1 MRLLREEGD
10 SPYALVSQPHPD
22 GSSAYSIDGVLVQ
35 PYTSKL
41 DPELWFPRAD
51 VVLSHLGCA
60 IRSNLLGKKWS
71 VPVGHLIHN
80 DQSYCITSAERGATF
95 LVFNTKWVQDA
106 YAHIDVPGVVLHPI
120 VDPERYTVETTRK
133 YVTLSNLSDG
143 SDSRMS
149 YDKGS
154 KTFYE
159 LARRNPD
166 IEFMGVIGAYGTQDV
181 RELPNVKIVDH
192 QHSILNVYRETA
204 VLLVPS
210 KYESYGR
217 SPVEAACSSIPSIV
231 TGTQGLYEAM
241 GADATF
247 CDFEDFD
254 GWDAALHHVL
264 DNYEACQERSRVRA
278 LKNWTR
284 TVREWADFY
293 SLIKEV
299 AANGSYHFRRL
310 RDSSR
315 VFAG

>member
-1 MRLLREEGD
+1 
-10 SPYALVSQPHPD
+10 
-22 GSSAYSIDGVLVQ
+22 
-35 PYTSKL
+35 
-41 DPELWFPRAD
+41 
-51 VVLSHLGCA
+51 
-60 IRSNLLGKKWS
+60 
-71 VPVGHLIHN
+71 
-80 DQSYCITSAERGATF
+80 
-95 LVFNTKWVQDA
+95 
-106 YAHIDVPGVVLHPI
+106 VVLHPI
-120 VDPERYTVETTRK
+120 VDPERYKVETTRK

-192 QHSILNVYRETA
+192 QHNILNVYRETA

-217 SPVEAACSSIPSIV
+217 SPVEAACSGIPSVV
-231 TGTQGLYEAM
+231 TGTTGLYEAM
-241 GADATF
+241 GASAAY

-254 GWDAALHHVL
+254 GWDAALRNVL
-264 DNYEACQERSRVRA
+264 DNYDDCQERANTRSLR
-278 LKNWTR
+278 NWTR
-284 TVREWADFY
+284 TVREWTDFY
-293 SLIKEV
+293 QLIKEV
-299 AANGSYHFRRL
+299 GANGSYHSRRL

-315 VFAG
+315 VLS